1 MTSIYLVEDEV
12 YAMMALKQKIM
23 DLQGEYVI
31 VGAADN
37 GAAALEQILDL
48 CPDIVLTDIRM
59 PDMDGLTLISKLQEK
74 GCQSLPVIVSGYQD
88 FEYARD
94 AFRGGVLDYLTKP
107 IVPSH
112 MRNRRLSLERR
123 IIF

>member
-37 GAAALEQILDL
+37 GAAALERI
-48 CPDIVLTDIRM
+48 
-59 PDMDGLTLISKLQEK
+59 
-74 GCQSLPVIVSGYQD
+74 
-88 FEYARD
+88 
-94 AFRGGVLDYLTKP
+94 
-107 IVPSH
+107 
-112 MRNRRLSLERR
+112 LSLQISECQ
-123 IIF
+123 IWTGLH